1 MTTYGLTSTGFVRK
15 TYEQIIADMR
25 AFMRGRISPKLVL
38 DATTPEGNIVEITAD
53 ELDSAWEAAEA
64 ATGALDPDNA
74 AGALLVGLCKLSGIY
89 RNAATAGTVSVN
101 LTFTAATT
109 IAAGALLLSVAGES
123 SNLWSNDDEIV
134 VTEAGTIAADFTS
147 VATSSAAVALAGT
160 LTVIATPTTGLVSA
174 TNPLDATPGTDI
186 ESFDALRLRRGASLG
201 ATGKGTV
208 NAIRAAVAAADGV
221 IDVRVVE
228 NDTNETAGGI
238 PPRSVYVVV
247 WDGAGE
253 DAADTEIAQA
263 IYDAKAAATP
273 THGTE
278 SEAAVDPWGDSK
290 TQYWDRAEKLE
301 AYISITV
308 TGTATEAAIVAALLE
323 AHEELIDND
332 LLFASLLSAGFRVA
346 GVTNVTALT
355 LGLTPAP
362 GGTADIPATGTQ
374 VVVLDSSRI
383 VVTFA

>member
-15 TYEQIIADMR
+15 TYEQIVADMR

-64 ATGALDPDNA
+64 AVGALDPDNA

-101 LTFTAATT
+101 LTFSAATT
-109 IAAGALLLSVAGES
+109 IAAGALLLAVSGES
-123 SNLWSNDDEIV
+123 SNLWSNDEEIV
-134 VTEAGTIAADFTS
+134 VTEAGTVAADFTS
-147 VATSSAAVALAGT
+147 TTASSAAVALAGT

-186 ESFDALRLRRGASLG
+186 ESLDALRLRREASLG

-208 NAIRAAVAAADGV
+208 NAIRAEVAAVDGV

-238 PPRSVYVVV
+238 PARSVYVVV

-273 THGTE
+273 TYGTE

-290 TQYWDRAEKLE
+290 TQYWDRAEALE

-308 TGTATEAAIVAALLE
+308 TGTATEAAIVAALLA

-355 LGLTPAP
+355 LGLAPAP
-362 GGTADIPATGTQ
+362 GGTADILATGTQ